1 MKTPTY
7 YQDDNFFY
15 RVEGSMVTTV
25 CALDF
30 ALRVERMENEIQAE
44 ELSAYKQSSAHEFN
58 HAAAQVL
65 QVLNE
70 KIFNK

>member
-1 MKTPTY
+1 MNY
-7 YQDDNFFY
+7 YQDEDFFY
-15 RVEGSMVTTV
+15 KVEENRVTTV
-25 CALDF
+25 CTLDF
-30 ALRVERMENEIQAE
+30 ALRVEIYENKFMAE
-44 ELSAYKQSSAHEFN
+44 DILSYKKITAHEFN